1 MPRSYGQFC
10 SFARALDV
18 VGERWTLLVIR
29 DLLGGP
35 KRYKDLAQSL
45 SGIGTNLLA
54 NRLKELEANGLV
66 TQTTLPPP
74 VSVKAYDLTERGRAL
89 EPAVVALAD
98 WGLSLLEVPRE
109 DDHWLPHWNAI
120 AFKARFNPE
129 ASKGVQETYAF
140 VVDGYPHYVVV
151 DNGTVDTFEGV
162 APQAVFTLTADR
174 DGFLSVI
181 EGERTFEE
189 AIQAGDMTLEGDVE
203 AFGRCGRIFGS

>member
-1 MPRSYGQFC
+1 MPRSYGQYC
-10 SFARALDV
+10 SLARALDV

-35 KRYKDLAQSL
+35 KRYKDLVQSL

-66 TQTTLPPP
+66 TQTILPPP
-74 VSVKAYDLTERGRAL
+74 VSVKAYDLTEWGRAL

-98 WGLSLLEVPRE
+98 WGLSLLETPRE
-109 DDHWLPHWNAI
+109 GDHWLPQWNAI
-120 AFKARFNPE
+120 AFKARFDPDV
-129 ASKGVQETYAF
+129 AQGIQETYAF
-140 VVDGYPHYVVV
+140 VIDGYPHYVVV
-151 DNGTVDTFEGV
+151 SDGTVKTFEGI
-162 APQAVFTLTADR
+162 APQAVFTLRADR
-174 DGFLSVI
+174 ESFLGVI

-203 AFGRCGRIFGS
+203 AFGRCGRIFG